1 MRNILRERESDKASQ
16 RESTLQ
22 QSEGASEK
30 ATQSERERERVVGV
44 GFGFVKE
51 FSAPLLTLTKCFWPP
66 QLQQA
71 PPLLLLL
78 LLSLLLS
85 RNRSW
90 CGCPLPQP
98 PAPAAPFWLGSCQL
112 ICIIALYLFAAPSL
126 RSCCS
131 PTQLGLAH
139 SLSHTHSPSLSHW
152 LLCLCRSCC
161 CLCAF

>member
-1 MRNILRERESDKASQ
+1 MQARRLHRVREK
-16 RESTLQ
+16 
-22 QSEGASEK
+22 
-30 ATQSERERERVVGV
+30 ERVVGV

-71 PPLLLLL
+71 PPPHTAP
-78 LLSLLLS
+78 LSPAQPQ
-85 RNRSW
+85 
-90 CGCPLPQP
+90 PLVVWLP

-139 SLSHTHSPSLSHW
+139 SLSLTHTLPLFHTGCSVSVARVVVCVHFSLGFSWHFCG
-152 LLCLCRSCC
+152 LLSG
-161 CLCAF
+161 

>member
-1 MRNILRERESDKASQ
+1 MTKQARGRA
-16 RESTLQ
+16 TLQ

-30 ATQSERERERVVGV
+30 ATQSERERKREVGV

-71 PPLLLLL
+71 PLPPL

-90 CGCPLPQP
+90 CGCPLP
-98 PAPAAPFWLGSCQL
+98 PAAPFWLGSCQL

-139 SLSHTHSPSLSHW
+139 SLSHTHSPSLFHTGCSVSVARVVVCVHFSLGFSW
-152 LLCLCRSCC
+152 HFCGLLSG
-161 CLCAF
+161 